1 MLLSQ
6 VDEASDEDKEEDDEE
21 NAKVDSAVKS
31 TYSATVNC
39 ILPEIPLS
47 DGLIAS
53 IAEGADISLLV
64 CFSLYFEI
72 IGRVRVQVT
81 DQHRLSLFGWMY
93 PPTVTISCA
102 ARKSSNRI

>member
-53 IAEGADISLLV
+53 IAGGADISLLV
-64 CFSLYFEI
+64 CVSLYLE